1 MRNKNR
7 LDNFYNE
14 LCSLHKEYL
23 SDWRFGQLMYNF
35 MVWLNL
41 NKNIDIFFPEES
53 RMIELFKEYI
63 SDTIQCDLMCGD
75 VDEY

>member
-1 MRNKNR
+1 
-7 LDNFYNE
+7 
-14 LCSLHKEYL
+14 
-23 SDWRFGQLMYNF
+23 

-63 SDTIQCDLMCGD
+63 SDTVQCDLMCGD